1 MQLPYNQKSI
11 VIKQLNICNSNK
23 ANAKQLRIPPLQI

>member
-1 MQLPYNQKSI
+1 MQLPYNQESMI
-11 VIKQLNICNSNK
+11 IKQLNIYNSNK